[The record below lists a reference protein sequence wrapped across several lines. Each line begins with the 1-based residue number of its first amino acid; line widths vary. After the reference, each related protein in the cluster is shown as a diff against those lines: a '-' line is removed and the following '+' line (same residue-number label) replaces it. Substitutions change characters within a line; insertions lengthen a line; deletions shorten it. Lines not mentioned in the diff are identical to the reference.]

1 MRLNLGKVKF
11 KGFFDTLDIYKRFY
25 SNLPNHKLDTLSRI
39 FETVNKPSHDATDD
53 ILATKELL
61 VMAIK
66 NKIKPTSLERIAHM
80 SKHMK
85 AFTAI
90 RNKLNALF
98 IKAESL
104 RPCDI
109 VAEVI
114 NGFSI
119 KTLYPGEEGREKIE
133 RLRDFYML

>member
-1 MRLNLGKVKF
+1 
-11 KGFFDTLDIYKRFY
+11 
-25 SNLPNHKLDTLSRI
+25 
-39 FETVNKPSHDATDD
+39 
-53 ILATKELL
+53 
-61 VMAIK
+61 
-66 NKIKPTSLERIAHM
+66 M

-85 AFTAI
+85 AFTTI

-119 KTLYPGEEGREKIE
+119 KTLYPGEEGREK
-133 RLRDFYML
+133 